1 MKNLLNIL
9 GVLLFIF
16 SIISCGNESTNDS
29 TNDST
34 NNNQKDVPTVVKQNN
49 IQNKTQILEILK
61 KESLLYATAEQFE
74 YLKNSN
80 LLNITKIVFSP
91 IMQTNSDSKIIC
103 KEILKFIGEEKVV
116 FTSNEEVSS
125 NEEITEEYMM
135 KQKGE
140 ITIGATSYSA
150 NIYFNVSSGE
160 NETSFKGKIVFSM
173 PSIKSLNGESFSIGI
188 KGVK

>member
-9 GVLLFIF
+9 GILLFIF

-29 TNDST
+29 TN
-34 NNNQKDVPTVVKQNN
+34 NNQKDVPTVVKQKE
-49 IQNKTQILEILK
+49 IQKEEQILKILK
-61 KESLLYATAEQFE
+61 KESLFYAKSEQFE

-91 IMQTNSDSKIIC
+91 IMPENSDSKIIC
-103 KEILKFIGEEKVV
+103 KEILKFIGEEEVV
-116 FTSNEEVSS
+116 FTSNEEVSL
-125 NEEITEEYMM
+125 NEERTEEYMM

-150 NIYFNVSSGE
+150 NIYFNDSYGE

>member
-9 GVLLFIF
+9 GILLFIF
-16 SIISCGNESTNDS
+16 SIISCGNESA
-29 TNDST
+29 NDST
-34 NNNQKDVPTVVKQNN
+34 NNNQKDVPTVVKQNE
-49 IQNKTQILEILK
+49 IQKKEQILITLK
-61 KESLLYATAEQFE
+61 KKSLFYAKAEQFE

-91 IMQTNSDSKIIC
+91 IMPENSDSKIIC

-116 FTSNEEVSS
+116 FTSNKEVVS

-140 ITIGATSYSA
+140 ITIGATSYST
-150 NIYFNVSSGE
+150 NIYFNDHSVE

-173 PSIKSLNGESFSIGI
+173 PSIKSLNGESFSIEI